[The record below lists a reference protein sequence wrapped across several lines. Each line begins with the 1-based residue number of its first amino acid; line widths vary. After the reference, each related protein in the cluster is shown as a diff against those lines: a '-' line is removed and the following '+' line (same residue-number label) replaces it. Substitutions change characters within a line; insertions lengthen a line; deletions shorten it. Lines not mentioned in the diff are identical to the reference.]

1 MTNLR
6 QLFRDSF
13 QELKD
18 VKTLAVTAMLLAI
31 AVVLGFYS
39 LQVTDFIKL
48 SFAFIADEMTG
59 MLFGPVVGGLMG
71 GAADLV
77 KYLVRPTGPFFPGF
91 TISGAASG
99 VLYGMVLYKRPLTIR
114 RVALA
119 NGLVMIL
126 VNICLNTY
134 WLTLLYGNAFLAILP
149 ARAIKQAV
157 MFPIYVI
164 LFYGVSRVLGR
175 ARLFTV
181 IKGQNRQ

>member
-13 QELKD
+13 HELKD
-18 VKTLAVTAMLLAI
+18 VKALAMTAMLLAI
-31 AVVLGFYS
+31 AVVLGFYT
-39 LQVTDFIKL
+39 LQVTDFIKIG
-48 SFAFIADEMTG
+48 FAFIADEMTG

-99 VLYGMVLYKRPLTIR
+99 VIYGMILYKRPLTIR

-134 WLTLLYGNAFLAILP
+134 
-149 ARAIKQAV
+149 
-157 MFPIYVI
+157 
-164 LFYGVSRVLGR
+164 
-175 ARLFTV
+175 
-181 IKGQNRQ
+181 

>member
-13 QELKD
+13 HELKD
-18 VKTLAVTAMLLAI
+18 VKALAVTAMLLAI

-99 VLYGMVLYKRPLTIR
+99 VIYGMVLYKRPLTIR

-157 MFPIYVI
+157 MFPIYVA

-175 ARLFTV
+175 ARMFTV
-181 IKGQNRQ
+181 IKGQRLQ